1 MIPATIY
8 CTLVDDGATRQ
19 VSSTYRAADDFH
31 RAQGDR
37 QDTRE
42 HRHGEDGLSTDGGS
56 DKYSASVVVAVVV
69 VLVVVVVVVSTEQI
83 ASKIAEGK
91 QERKKQTNKG
101 PRKEGSGLLLKSR
114 TSFP

>member
-8 CTLVDDGATRQ
+8 CTLVDDGASRQ

-56 DKYSASVVVAVVV
+56 DKYSASVVVV
-69 VLVVVVVVVSTEQI
+69 VLVVVVAVVSTEQI

-91 QERKKQTNKG
+91 QERKKETNKG

>member
-1 MIPATIY
+1 M
-8 CTLVDDGATRQ
+8 
-19 VSSTYRAADDFH
+19 
-31 RAQGDR
+31 
-37 QDTRE
+37 
-42 HRHGEDGLSTDGGS
+42 
-56 DKYSASVVVAVVV
+56 V